1 MATQITRTQILTDRV
16 ITVTISLTAKDA
28 TDDALVKK
36 FGDIQI
42 MPSGYFNDPA
52 DSTYP
57 QFMVNAGTEPIDF
70 FTAGSIVATFANDT
84 LALADLQRRALLW
97 GNAIQLT
104 IQNAMIA
111 LRALVDSTTS
121 TSVVTI

>member
-42 MPSGYFNDPA
+42 TPSGYFGDPS

-57 QFMVNAGTEPIDF
+57 SFMVNAGTEPVDF
-70 FTAGSIVATFANDT
+70 FTAGSVVATFANDT
-84 LALADLQRRALLW
+84 LAIADLQKRALLW
-97 GNAIQLT
+97 GNAIQLA

-111 LRALVDSTTS
+111 LRAMTDTTTS